1 MSWVYYNSRVTV
13 CCCYIY
19 IFFFSRTRIFS
30 FFFFFFQKKSS
41 SHLSSHRSLRK
52 MSAKKRVGDAKIRD
66 IFIRGIFFFFFF
78 FGRWTWS
85 NNGYFVIFRSWCMET
100 KKKSGGRCGRQGR
113 WRGGKAEKGEL
124 QQNDNVNII
133 SHGMMKEI
141 CTCRCVNY

>member
-30 FFFFFFQKKSS
+30 FFFFFFFQKKSS

-78 FGRWTWS
+78 FSVDGHGRTT
-85 NNGYFVIFRSWCMET
+85 VISLFSDRGAWRQ
-100 KKKSGGRCGRQGR
+100 KKKVVVDVGDREGGGGGRPKRESYNR
-113 WRGGKAEKGEL
+113 M
-124 QQNDNVNII
+124 I
-133 SHGMMKEI
+133 M
-141 CTCRCVNY
+141 

>member
-78 FGRWTWS
+78 FRS
-85 NNGYFVIFRSWCMET
+85 MDMVEQRLFRYFPIVVHGD
-100 KKKSGGRCGRQGR
+100 KKKKWWSMWATGKVEGGEGRKGR
-113 WRGGKAEKGEL
+113 VTTE
-124 QQNDNVNII
+124 
-133 SHGMMKEI
+133 
-141 CTCRCVNY
+141 